1 MNIPPKSDRQQMR
14 DFRKGSGKM
23 SITVDRFQ
31 CADTKLIVNTN
42 KPGKLPLEFDIS
54 DLRMKDVGPGVPLIF
69 DATLVNP
76 KPVGDIKGAQ
86 MGTYFIAIVGLNIV
100 TGYTGQIS
108 LAQGA
113 FMAVGGYTTAFL
125 VTHGVRDLWTIPVA
139 ALVAGVFG
147 FLLGIP
153 ALRLSGLYL
162 ALVTFGLAV
171 AMPDLLAWDKLN
183 SLTSGGQSIQLF
195 GSKHLLG
202 QGFNDVTVF
211 GHTTSFN
218 RAVYYLT
225 WTLALVLFALAW
237 LLLRGAPGRAFRA
250 VRDSEVAAASS
261 GVNIAAYKTV
271 AFAIGAAY
279 AGVAGSLLVIAVAF
293 ADPQSF
299 PAKLSLT
306 ILVGA
311 VIAGLG
317 SMWGVLLGAA
327 FVQFLPVASVHI
339 SKAQG
344 VPDAIYG
351 AALIL
356 IVLLLP
362 TGIAGALKRA
372 ASPLTTR
379 LYTRS

>member
-1 MNIPPKSDRQQMR
+1 
-14 DFRKGSGKM
+14 
-23 SITVDRFQ
+23 
-31 CADTKLIVNTN
+31 
-42 KPGKLPLEFDIS
+42 
-54 DLRMKDVGPGVPLIF
+54 
-69 DATLVNP
+69 
-76 KPVGDIKGAQ
+76 
-86 MGTYFIAIVGLNIV
+86 
-100 TGYTGQIS
+100 
-108 LAQGA
+108 
-113 FMAVGGYTTAFL
+113 
-125 VTHGVRDLWTIPVA
+125 
-139 ALVAGVFG
+139 
-147 FLLGIP
+147 
-153 ALRLSGLYL
+153 
-162 ALVTFGLAV
+162 
-171 AMPDLLAWDKLN
+171 MPDLIAWDKL
-183 SLTSGGQSIQLF
+183 SSVTKGGQSIQLF

-202 QGFNDVTVF
+202 QGFNSVTVL

-225 WTLALVLFALAW
+225 WAIALVLFLVAW

-250 VRDSEVAAASS
+250 VRDSEIAAASS
-261 GVNIAAYKTV
+261 GVNIAGYKTV

-299 PAKLSLT
+299 LAKLSLT

-327 FVQFLPVASVHI
+327 FVQFLPVVSVHI
-339 SKAQG
+339 SKSQG

-362 TGIAGALKRA
+362 AGVAGLLKRA

>member
-1 MNIPPKSDRQQMR
+1 VSRLAVARAVAAVLASAASVAFI
-14 DFRKGSGKM
+14 
-23 SITVDRFQ
+23 
-31 CADTKLIVNTN
+31 
-42 KPGKLPLEFDIS
+42 
-54 DLRMKDVGPGVPLIF
+54 
-69 DATLVNP
+69 LVAP
-76 KPVGDIKGAQ
+76 HWDKVGDIKGAQ

-171 AMPDLLAWDKLN
+171 AMPDLLAWDKLS

-202 QGFNDVTVF
+202 QGFNDVTVL

-225 WTLALVLFALAW
+225 WTLALVLFGLAW

-250 VRDSEVAAASS
+250 VRDSEVAAGSS

-339 SKAQG
+339 SKSQG

-362 TGIAGALKRA
+362 AGIAGALKRA

>member
-1 MNIPPKSDRQQMR
+1 LALAKTVAAALAFVASVAFIVFAPGWDR
-14 DFRKGSGKM
+14 
-23 SITVDRFQ
+23 
-31 CADTKLIVNTN
+31 
-42 KPGKLPLEFDIS
+42 
-54 DLRMKDVGPGVPLIF
+54 VGE
-69 DATLVNP
+69 
-76 KPVGDIKGAQ
+76 IKGAQ
-86 MGTYFIAIVGLNIV
+86 MGVYFIAIVGINVV

-113 FMAVGGYTTAFL
+113 FMAIGGYTTAVL
-125 VTHGVRDLWTIPVA
+125 VTDHGVRDLWTIPIA

-171 AMPDLLAWDKLN
+171 AMPDLLAWDKLS
-183 SLTSGGQSIQLF
+183 SLTRGGKPIQLF
-195 GSKHLLG
+195 GSPHLIG
-202 QGFNDVTVF
+202 HGFEDVTVF
-211 GHTTSFN
+211 GHSMSFN

-225 WTLALVLFALAW
+225 WSLALVLFVLAW

-250 VRDSEVAAASS
+250 VRDSEIAAASS
-261 GVNIAAYKTV
+261 GVNIAAYKTF
-271 AFAIGAAY
+271 AFAVGAAY
-279 AGVAGSLLVIAVAF
+279 AGVAGSLLVIGVAF

-317 SMWGVLLGAA
+317 SLWGVLLGAA
-327 FVQFLPVASVHI
+327 FVEFLPEASVHI

-344 VPDAIYG
+344 VPDTVYG
-351 AALIL
+351 IALIL
-356 IVLLLP
+356 IILLLP
-362 TGIAGALKRA
+362 TGVAGALKRA
-372 ASPLTTR
+372 VNPLTTR
-379 LYTRS
+379 LYTRSQSQ

>member
-1 MNIPPKSDRQQMR
+1 VTRHIPPTPSRLALAR
-14 DFRKGSGKM
+14 AVAGTLAFAAS
-23 SITVDRFQ
+23 VAF
-31 CADTKLIVNTN
+31 IVLAPHWD
-42 KPGKLPLEFDIS
+42 K
-54 DLRMKDVGPGVPLIF
+54 
-69 DATLVNP
+69 
-76 KPVGDIKGAQ
+76 VGDIKGAQ

-171 AMPDLLAWDKLN
+171 AMPDLLAWDKLS
-183 SLTSGGQSIQLF
+183 SLTSGGKPIQLF
-195 GSKHLLG
+195 NSKHLLG
-202 QGFNDVTVF
+202 QGFNDVSF
-211 GHTTSFN
+211 LGHTLSFN

-225 WTLALVLFALAW
+225 WSLALVLFVLAW

-250 VRDSEVAAASS
+250 VRDSEVAAASA
-261 GVNIAAYKTV
+261 GVHIAAYKT
-271 AFAIGAAY
+271 
-279 AGVAGSLLVIAVAF
+279 VAF

-317 SMWGVLLGAA
+317 SMWGVLFGAA
-327 FVQFLPVASVHI
+327 FVEFLPVASVHI

-344 VPDAIYG
+344 VPDAVYG

-362 TGIAGALKRA
+362 AGIAGLLRRV

>member
-1 MNIPPKSDRQQMR
+1 VSRLALAR
-14 DFRKGSGKM
+14 AVAAALAFAAS
-23 SITVDRFQ
+23 VAF
-31 CADTKLIVNTN
+31 IVLAPHWD
-42 KPGKLPLEFDIS
+42 K
-54 DLRMKDVGPGVPLIF
+54 
-69 DATLVNP
+69 
-76 KPVGDIKGAQ
+76 VGDIKGAQ
-86 MGTYFIAIVGLNIV
+86 MGTYFIAIVGINIV

-125 VTHGVRDLWTIPVA
+125 VTHGVRDLWTIPIA
-139 ALVAGVFG
+139 AVIAGAFG

-171 AMPDLLAWDKLN
+171 AMPDVLAWDKLS
-183 SLTSGGQSIQLF
+183 SLTNGGKLIQLF
-195 GSKHLLG
+195 GSPHLLG
-202 QGFNDVTVF
+202 QGFEDVTVF
-211 GHTTSFN
+211 GYTMSFN

-225 WTLALVLFALAW
+225 WSIALVLFVLAW
-237 LLLRGAPGRAFRA
+237 LLVRGAPGRAFRA
-250 VRDSEVAAASS
+250 VRDSELAATSS
-261 GVNIAAYKTV
+261 GVHIAAYKTL

-279 AGVAGSLLVIAVAF
+279 AGVAGSLYVIGVF
-293 ADPQSF
+293 SADPQSF
-299 PAKLSLT
+299 PAKISLT

-317 SMWGVLLGAA
+317 SLWGVLLGAA
-327 FVQFLPVASVHI
+327 FVEFLPVVSVHI

-344 VPDAIYG
+344 VPDTVYG

-362 TGIAGALKRA
+362 TGVAGALRRA
-372 ASPLTTR
+372 AFPLTTR

>member
-1 MNIPPKSDRQQMR
+1 VSRLAVAR
-14 DFRKGSGKM
+14 
-23 SITVDRFQ
+23 TVAAILAF
-31 CADTKLIVNTN
+31 AASVAFI
-42 KPGKLPLEFDIS
+42 
-54 DLRMKDVGPGVPLIF
+54 
-69 DATLVNP
+69 LVAP
-76 KPVGDIKGAQ
+76 HWDKVGDIKGAQ

-171 AMPDLLAWDKLN
+171 AMPDLLAWDKLS